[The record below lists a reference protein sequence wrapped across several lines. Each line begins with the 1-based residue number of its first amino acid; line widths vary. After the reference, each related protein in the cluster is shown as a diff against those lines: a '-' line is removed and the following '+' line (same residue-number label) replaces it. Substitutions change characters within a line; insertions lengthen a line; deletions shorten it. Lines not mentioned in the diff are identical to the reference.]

1 MHEPWDENYQRG
13 YEWWI
18 MTEAKRVF
26 IYFRL
31 CSEEH
36 CDNKWCSLFAILHL
50 RPCKILR
57 MVTWP
62 NHAPFGDAW
71 LRIG

>member
-31 CSEEH
+31 CLEEH
-36 CDNKWCSLFAILHL
+36 WDNKWCSLFAILHG
-50 RPCKILR
+50 KTVSDI
-57 MVTWP
+57 
-62 NHAPFGDAW
+62 
-71 LRIG
+71 